1 MQELIIYLLK
11 SSGLIAAF
19 YLAYYFLLC
28 KETFF
33 TSNRWFLLTG
43 LITSAVLP
51 SFFIEKIVFVEAPKF
66 VQNPVINTISNSV
79 PTTEIIEKSI
89 EIDWFQIGIYTY
101 GIIALLLLFKVLFNL
116 ISLFKILDNKQ
127 VLKQDKFQF
136 IDVNEN
142 LSPFSFFNYIVYNS
156 SLYSESELQSILLHE
171 KIHSAQK
178 HSFDVLVTNLFSI
191 LFWFNPFMY
200 LYKKAVTQNLE
211 YIADSEAIA
220 QIDDKKSYQMAL
232 LKVVSHQNCLPITNH
247 FYQSLIKKRIVMLNK
262 NQSNKRNSWKYAVI
276 IPALVAFVILF
287 QVKVIAQEKEAE
299 ISEKRTAYAEL
310 ISFSVDKN
318 SSDAEMQENA
328 ETLKKQ
334 SGIDVKFSRI
344 KRNSNGEITAIKID
358 YKDKNG
364 NKGTSVVNGD
374 EPIDTITI
382 FKTKNS
388 VGIRSGSSKVTN
400 REVEMI
406 DSLENSSQ
414 SKEYRRETET
424 LMSTSDEGKNLLLII
439 NGEEYFQKDFPNSEF
454 RSNGSITVLDSEEA
468 IKKYGIK
475 AKDGA
480 WIFNG
485 ETKIIDTVT
494 NSEDYPTP
502 PTPPTP
508 PVAPTLNFEV
518 AKFPTMPTPPT
529 PPSGSP
535 LNNEKAWKKYEKKME
550 EYEKKIEALEPEIK
564 AFEEK
569 MSNFDERMKPF
580 EKEMEAFE
588 KKMEVFEKQ
597 MEVYQQKM
605 EVYREKERARR

>member
-19 YLAYYFLLC
+19 YLAYYFLLR

-43 LITSAVLP
+43 LITSVGLP
-51 SFFIEKIVFVEAPKF
+51 LFFLEKIVVVETPKLVPAPI
-66 VQNPVINTISNSV
+66 INTIPKTV
-79 PTTEIIEKSI
+79 PTTEIIDKSI
-89 EIDWFQIGIYTY
+89 EIDWFQIGIYVY
-101 GIIALLLLFKVLFNL
+101 GIIALVLLLKVLFNL
-116 ISLFKILDNKQ
+116 ISLFKVLDNKQ
-127 VLKQDKFQF
+127 VIKEEKFQY

-142 LSPFSFFNYIVYNS
+142 LSPFSFFNYIVFNS
-156 SLYSESELQSILLHE
+156 RLYSESELQSILLHE

-178 HSFDVLVTNLFSI
+178 HSFDVLITNLFSV

-276 IPALVAFVILF
+276 IPALVAFVIFF
-287 QVKVIAQEKEAE
+287 QVKVIAQEKEQAYV
-299 ISEKRTAYAEL
+299 EKNQAYAEL
-310 ISFSVDKN
+310 TAFSIDKN
-318 SSDAEMQENA
+318 STDQEMKNDAEI
-328 ETLKKQ
+328 LKNQ
-334 SGIDVKFSRI
+334 SGIDVKFSKI
-344 KRNSNGEITAIKID
+344 KRNSNGEIIAIKID

-364 NKGTSVVNGD
+364 NKGASYVNSD
-374 EPIDTITI
+374 KPIETITI
-382 FKTKNS
+382 FKNNNS
-388 VGIRSGSSKVTN
+388 VGIKMTS
-400 REVEMI
+400 
-406 DSLENSSQ
+406 
-414 SKEYRRETET
+414 ETELILSKNGT
-424 LMSTSDEGKNLLLII
+424 TIYNNNDENQQDENNPLAEEKNTLLII
-439 NGEEYFQKDFPNSEF
+439 NGKEYFKKDIKNFNLSCD
-454 RSNGSITVLDSEEA
+454 GSITQLESEEA
-468 IKKYGIK
+468 IKIYGNK

-480 WIFNG
+480 LVFNG
-485 ETKIIDTVT
+485 TTKFIDKSEFS
-494 NSEDYPTP
+494 NEDYPTP

-550 EYEKKIEALEPEIK
+550 EYEKKMEALEPEIK

-569 MSNFDERMKPF
+569 MSNFDEQMKPF

-605 EVYREKERARR
+605 EDYREKERAKR

>member
-19 YLAYYFLLC
+19 YLAYYFLLR

-43 LITSAVLP
+43 LVTSAVLP

-66 VQNPVINTISNSV
+66 VPNPIINTISNSA
-79 PTTEIIEKSI
+79 PTTEIIENSI
-89 EIDWFQIGIYTY
+89 EIDWFQIGIYVY

-116 ISLFKILDNKQ
+116 ISLFKVLDNKQ
-127 VLKQDKFQF
+127 VLKEDKFQF

-178 HSFDVLVTNLFSI
+178 HSFDVLVNNLFSV

-200 LYKKAVTQNLE
+200 LYKKAVIQNLE

-287 QVKVIAQEKEAE
+287 QVKVIAQEKEGEATE
-299 ISEKRTAYAEL
+299 NKTAYAEL
-310 ISFSVDKN
+310 TAFSIDKN
-318 SSDAEMQENA
+318 STDEEMKNDAEI
-328 ETLKKQ
+328 LKKQ

-364 NKGTSVVNGD
+364 NKGSSFVNSD
-374 EPIDTITI
+374 EPIETITI
-382 FKTKNS
+382 FKTSNS
-388 VGIRSGSSKVTN
+388 VGIKTSSDTVTHLVKDKVIVFN
-400 REVEMI
+400 
-406 DSLENSSQ
+406 NN
-414 SKEYRRETET
+414 KNEYIRDTET
-424 LMSTSDEGKNLLLII
+424 LVSPDEEGKNLLLII
-439 NGEEYFQKDFPNSEF
+439 NGKEYFKNDLKNFNFSVD
-454 RSNGSITVLDSEEA
+454 GSITQYDSEEA
-468 IKKYGIK
+468 IKRFGPQG
-475 AKDGA
+475 KDGA
-480 WIFNG
+480 WVFNG
-485 ETKIIDTVT
+485 TTVFNDNNT
-494 NSEDYPTP
+494 GALNDFPTP

-605 EVYREKERARR
+605 ESYREKERTKR

>member
-11 SSGLIAAF
+11 SSGLLAAF
-19 YLAYYFLLC
+19 YLAYYFLLR

-33 TSNRWFLLTG
+33 TSNRWFLLIG
-43 LITSAVLP
+43 LVTSAVLP
-51 SFFIEKIVFVEAPKF
+51 SFFIEKIDFVEAPKF
-66 VQNPVINTISNSV
+66 VPNTISDTVSNV
-79 PTTEIIEKSI
+79 IPTSQIIENSI
-89 EIDWFQIGIYTY
+89 EIDWFQIGIYVY

-116 ISLFKILDNKQ
+116 ISLFKVLDNKQ
-127 VLKQDKFQF
+127 VFKQDKFQF

-178 HSFDVLVTNLFSI
+178 HSLDVLVTNLFSV

-276 IPALVAFVILF
+276 IPVLVAFVILF
-287 QVKVIAQEKEAE
+287 QVKVIAQEKEVE

-318 SSDAEMQENA
+318 SSDAEMKENA
-328 ETLKKQ
+328 ENLKKQ
-334 SGIDVKFSRI
+334 SGIEVKFSRI

-388 VGIRSGSSKVTN
+388 VGIRSNESG
-400 REVEMI
+400 
-406 DSLENSSQ
+406 NS
-414 SKEYRRETET
+414 RR
-424 LMSTSDEGKNLLLII
+424 NA
-439 NGEEYFQKDFPNSEF
+439 
-454 RSNGSITVLDSEEA
+454 ITV
-468 IKKYGIK
+468 
-475 AKDGA
+475 
-480 WIFNG
+480 
-485 ETKIIDTVT
+485 
-494 NSEDYPTP
+494 NSEDEIAPISDLEVDEIAEISTMDFSDMPAP

-508 PVAPTLNFEV
+508 PVAPTINFEV
-518 AKFPTMPTPPT
+518 AKFPNMPKAPAAPKGT
-529 PPSGSP
+529 P
-535 LNNEKAWKKYEKKME
+535 LNNEKEWKNFEKKME
-550 EYEKKIEALEPEIK
+550 EFEKKMEAMEPEIEAYAK
-564 AFEEK
+564 K
-569 MSNFDERMKPF
+569 MANVDEQMKPF

-588 KKMEVFEKQ
+588 KKMEVFEKE
-597 MEVYQQKM
+597 MEAYQ
-605 EVYREKERARR
+605 EKLEAAIEKNEAKSRN

>member
-1 MQELIIYLLK
+1 MQELLIYLLK
-11 SSGLIAAF
+11 SSGLITAF
-19 YLAYYFLLC
+19 FLAYYFLLR

-43 LITSAVLP
+43 LITSVGLP
-51 SFFIEKIVFVEAPKF
+51 LFFLEKIVVVETPKL
-66 VQNPVINTISNSV
+66 VQTPIINTIPNTV
-79 PTTEIIEKSI
+79 PTTEIIEQSI
-89 EIDWFQIGIYTY
+89 EIDWFQIGIYIY

-116 ISLFKILDNKQ
+116 ISLFKVLDNKQ
-127 VLKQDKFQF
+127 VIKEEKFQY

-142 LSPFSFFNYIVYNS
+142 LSPFSFFNYIVFNS

-178 HSFDVLVTNLFSI
+178 HSFDVLITNLFSV

-287 QVKVIAQEKEAE
+287 QVKVIAQEKEVE
-299 ISEKRTAYAEL
+299 ITEKRTTYSEL
-310 ISFSVDKN
+310 ISFSINKN
-318 SSDAEMQENA
+318 SSDSEMKENA
-328 ETLKKQ
+328 ENLKRK
-334 SGIDVKFSRI
+334 SGIEVKFSKI
-344 KRNSNGEITAIKID
+344 KRNSKGEITAIKID

-364 NKGTSVVNGD
+364 NKGSSVVNGD

-388 VGIRSGSSKVTN
+388 VGIKSDESGNN
-400 REVEMI
+400 RRMGTTV
-406 DSLENSSQ
+406 
-414 SKEYRRETET
+414 
-424 LMSTSDEGKNLLLII
+424 TSDDEIAPI
-439 NGEEYFQKDFPNSEF
+439 SDVEEVAEILTMDFPDMPA
-454 RSNGSITVLDSEEA
+454 L
-468 IKKYGIK
+468 
-475 AKDGA
+475 
-480 WIFNG
+480 
-485 ETKIIDTVT
+485 
-494 NSEDYPTP
+494 

-508 PVAPTLNFEV
+508 PVAPTINFEV
-518 AKFPTMPTPPT
+518 AKFPNMPKAPVAPKGT
-529 PPSGSP
+529 P
-535 LNNEKAWKKYEKKME
+535 LNNEKEWKKFEKKME
-550 EYEKKIEALEPEIK
+550 EFEKKMEAIEPEIE
-564 AFEEK
+564 AYAIK
-569 MSNFDERMKPF
+569 MANVDEQMKPF

-588 KKMEVFEKQ
+588 KKMEVFEKE
-597 MEVYQQKM
+597 MEVYQ
-605 EVYREKERARR
+605 EKLEAAIEKNEAKKRN

>member
-19 YLAYYFLLC
+19 YLAYYFLLR

-43 LITSAVLP
+43 LVTSAVLP

-66 VQNPVINTISNSV
+66 VPNPIINTISNSA
-79 PTTEIIEKSI
+79 PTTEIIEKPI
-89 EIDWFQIGIYTY
+89 EIDWFQIGIYVY

-116 ISLFKILDNKQ
+116 ISLFKVLDNKQ

-142 LSPFSFFNYIVYNS
+142 LAPFSFFNYIVYNS

-178 HSFDVLVTNLFSI
+178 HSFDVLVTNLFSV
-191 LFWFNPFMY
+191 LFWFNPFIY
-200 LYKKAVTQNLE
+200 LYKKAVIQNLE

-287 QVKVIAQEKEAE
+287 QVKVIAQEKLTTLEDGSQITSTTQNVVE
-299 ISEKRTAYAEL
+299 MNWN
-310 ISFSVDKN
+310 KN
-318 SSDAEMQENA
+318 SPNEEFENDVI
-328 ETLKKQ
+328 EGKK
-334 SGIDVKFSRI
+334 SGLDFTFSNI
-344 KRNSNGEITAIKID
+344 KRNKNNEITQITISYHDEIGNQFTKEFSKKEGIDPIYFRRSIDQNGKGEIGFYDKTKID
-358 YKDKNG
+358 ESEEEQF
-364 NKGTSVVNGD
+364 TSIYNSHY
-374 EPIDTITI
+374 ESDT
-382 FKTKNS
+382 
-388 VGIRSGSSKVTN
+388 
-400 REVEMI
+400 E
-406 DSLENSSQ
+406 ENLD
-414 SKEYRRETET
+414 R
-424 LMSTSDEGKNLLLII
+424 LFII
-439 NGEEYFQKDFPNSEF
+439 NGKQYTKEDLKGKNIAVFG
-454 RSNGSITVLDSEEA
+454 SNIVKLNSEEA
-468 IKKYGIK
+468 IKKYGLK

-480 WIFNG
+480 IIFEG

-494 NSEDYPTP
+494 NNEDYPTP

-550 EYEKKIEALEPEIK
+550 AYEKKIEAIEPEIK

-605 EVYREKERARR
+605 ESYREKQRAKR

>member
-1 MQELIIYLLK
+1 
-11 SSGLIAAF
+11 
-19 YLAYYFLLC
+19 
-28 KETFF
+28 
-33 TSNRWFLLTG
+33 
-43 LITSAVLP
+43 
-51 SFFIEKIVFVEAPKF
+51 
-66 VQNPVINTISNSV
+66 
-79 PTTEIIEKSI
+79 
-89 EIDWFQIGIYTY
+89 
-101 GIIALLLLFKVLFNL
+101 
-116 ISLFKILDNKQ
+116 
-127 VLKQDKFQF
+127 
-136 IDVNEN
+136 
-142 LSPFSFFNYIVYNS
+142 
-156 SLYSESELQSILLHE
+156 
-171 KIHSAQK
+171 
-178 HSFDVLVTNLFSI
+178 
-191 LFWFNPFMY
+191 
-200 LYKKAVTQNLE
+200 
-211 YIADSEAIA
+211 
-220 QIDDKKSYQMAL
+220 
-232 LKVVSHQNCLPITNH
+232 
-247 FYQSLIKKRIVMLNK
+247 MLNK

>member
-11 SSGLIAAF
+11 SSGLLAAF
-19 YLAYYFLLC
+19 YLAYYFLLR

-33 TSNRWFLLTG
+33 TTNRWFLLTG
-43 LITSAVLP
+43 LVTSAVLP
-51 SFFIEKIVFVEAPKF
+51 SFFIEKIVFVEAPKS
-66 VQNPVINTISNSV
+66 VPNPIINTISNSA

-89 EIDWFQIGIYTY
+89 EIDWFQIGIYIY

-116 ISLFKILDNKQ
+116 ISLFKVLDNKQ

-200 LYKKAVTQNLE
+200 LYKKAVIQNLE
-211 YIADSEAIA
+211 YIADSEAIV

-287 QVKVIAQEKEAE
+287 QVKVIAQEKEVEATE
-299 ISEKRTAYAEL
+299 NKTTYAEL

-318 SSDAEMQENA
+318 SSDAEMKENA

-334 SGIDVKFSRI
+334 SGIEVKFSRI

-364 NKGTSVVNGD
+364 NKGSSVVNSD

-382 FKTKNS
+382 FKTKSS
-388 VGIRSGSSKVTN
+388 VGIRSNESG
-400 REVEMI
+400 
-406 DSLENSSQ
+406 NS
-414 SKEYRRETET
+414 RR
-424 LMSTSDEGKNLLLII
+424 NA
-439 NGEEYFQKDFPNSEF
+439 
-454 RSNGSITVLDSEEA
+454 ITV
-468 IKKYGIK
+468 
-475 AKDGA
+475 
-480 WIFNG
+480 
-485 ETKIIDTVT
+485 
-494 NSEDYPTP
+494 NSEDEIARISDIEVDEIAEISTMDFSDLPTP

-508 PVAPTLNFEV
+508 PVAPTIKFEL
-518 AKFPTMPTPPT
+518 AKFPNMPKAPAAPKGT
-529 PPSGSP
+529 P
-535 LNNEKAWKKYEKKME
+535 LNNEKEWKKFEKKME
-550 EYEKKIEALEPEIK
+550 EFEKKMEAMEPEIE
-564 AFEEK
+564 AYAIK
-569 MSNFDERMKPF
+569 MANVDEQMKPF

-588 KKMEVFEKQ
+588 KKMEVFEKE
-597 MEVYQQKM
+597 MEAYQ
-605 EVYREKERARR
+605 EKLEAAIEKNEAKNRN

>member
-1 MQELIIYLLK
+1 MEELFIYLLK

-19 YLAYYFLLC
+19 YLAYHFLLR

-43 LITSAVLP
+43 LITSVGLP
-51 SFFIEKIVFVEAPKF
+51 LFFLEKVVVVEAPKL
-66 VQNPVINTISNSV
+66 VTNPIINTIPNSL
-79 PTTEIIEKSI
+79 PTNEIIEKSV
-89 EIDWFQIGIYTY
+89 EIDWFQIGIYLY
-101 GIIALLLLFKVLFNL
+101 GIIALLLLFKVFFNL
-116 ISLFKILDNKQ
+116 ISLFKVLDKKQ
-127 VLKQDKFQF
+127 VIKQDKFQF

-142 LSPFSFFNYIVYNS
+142 LLPFSFFNYIVYNS
-156 SLYSESELQSILLHE
+156 SLYSDSELQSILLHE

-178 HSFDVLVTNLFSI
+178 HSFDVLVTNLFSV

-287 QVKVIAQEKEAE
+287 QVKVIAQEKEVE
-299 ISEKRTAYAEL
+299 ITENRTIYDEL
-310 ISFSVDKN
+310 ISISVDKN
-318 SSDAEMQENA
+318 SSDAEMKENA
-328 ETLKKQ
+328 ENLKKQ
-334 SGIDVKFSRI
+334 SGIEVKFSRI
-344 KRNSNGEITAIKID
+344 KRNSKGEITAIKID

-388 VGIRSGSSKVTN
+388 VGIK
-400 REVEMI
+400 
-406 DSLENSSQ
+406 
-414 SKEYRRETET
+414 
-424 LMSTSDEGKNLLLII
+424 SDESG
-439 NGEEYFQKDFPNSEF
+439 NS
-454 RSNGSITVLDSEEA
+454 RRMATTVNAEDEIAPIS
-468 IKKYGIK
+468 
-475 AKDGA
+475 D
-480 WIFNG
+480 
-485 ETKIIDTVT
+485 IDEIVEISTL
-494 NSEDYPTP
+494 NFSDMPAP

-508 PVAPTLNFEV
+508 PVAPTINFEV
-518 AKFPTMPTPPT
+518 AKFPNMPKAPVA
-529 PPSGSP
+529 PSGTP
-535 LNNEKAWKKYEKKME
+535 LNNEKDWKKFEKKMAEFEKKME
-550 EYEKKIEALEPEIK
+550 AMEPEIEAYAK
-564 AFEEK
+564 K
-569 MSNFDERMKPF
+569 MANVDEQMKPF

-588 KKMEVFEKQ
+588 KKMEVFEKE
-597 MEVYQQKM
+597 MEVYQEKL
-605 EVYREKERARR
+605 EAARERNEAKSRK

>member
-19 YLAYYFLLC
+19 YLAYHFLLR

-43 LITSAVLP
+43 LITSVSLP
-51 SFFIEKIVFVEAPKF
+51 LFFLEKIVVVETPKF
-66 VQNPVINTISNSV
+66 VSNPIINTIPNSL

-89 EIDWFQIGIYTY
+89 EIDWFQIGIYVY
-101 GIIALLLLFKVLFNL
+101 GIIALLLLFKVFFNL
-116 ISLFKILDNKQ
+116 ISLFKVLDNRQ
-127 VLKQDKFQF
+127 VIKKEKFQF

-178 HSFDVLVTNLFSI
+178 HSFDVLVTNLFSV

-287 QVKVIAQEKEAE
+287 QVKVIAQEKEVE
-299 ISEKRTAYAEL
+299 ITENRTIYDEL

-318 SSDAEMQENA
+318 SSDAEMKENA
-328 ETLKKQ
+328 ENLKKQ
-334 SGIDVKFSRI
+334 SGIEVKFSKI

-358 YKDKNG
+358 YKDKKG
-364 NKGTSVVNGD
+364 NKGTSVVYGD
-374 EPIDTITI
+374 EPINTITI

-388 VGIRSGSSKVTN
+388 VGIK
-400 REVEMI
+400 
-406 DSLENSSQ
+406 
-414 SKEYRRETET
+414 
-424 LMSTSDEGKNLLLII
+424 SDESG
-439 NGEEYFQKDFPNSEF
+439 NS
-454 RSNGSITVLDSEEA
+454 RRNAITV
-468 IKKYGIK
+468 
-475 AKDGA
+475 
-480 WIFNG
+480 
-485 ETKIIDTVT
+485 
-494 NSEDYPTP
+494 NSEDEIAPISDIEVDEIAEISSMNFSDMPAP

-508 PVAPTLNFEV
+508 PVAPTINFEV
-518 AKFPTMPTPPT
+518 AKFPNMPKAPVA
-529 PPSGSP
+529 PSGTP
-535 LNNEKAWKKYEKKME
+535 LNNEKEWKKFEKKME
-550 EYEKKIEALEPEIK
+550 EFEKKMQAIEPEIEAYAK
-564 AFEEK
+564 K
-569 MSNFDERMKPF
+569 MANVDEQMKPF
-580 EKEMEAFE
+580 EKEMEVFE
-588 KKMEVFEKQ
+588 KKMEVFEKE
-597 MEVYQQKM
+597 MEVYQEKL
-605 EVYREKERARR
+605 EAAREKNEAKSRN

>member
-19 YLAYYFLLC
+19 YLAYYFLLR

-43 LITSAVLP
+43 LVTSAVLP
-51 SFFIEKIVFVEAPKF
+51 SFFIEKIVVVETPKI
-66 VQNPVINTISNSV
+66 VPNPIINTISNSV
-79 PTTEIIEKSI
+79 PPTEIIEKSI
-89 EIDWFQIGIYTY
+89 EIDWIQIGIYVY

-171 KIHSAQK
+171 KIHSTQK
-178 HSFDVLVTNLFSI
+178 HSFDVLVTNLFSV

-200 LYKKAVTQNLE
+200 MYKKAVTQNLE

-287 QVKVIAQEKEAE
+287 QVKVIAQEKAAE

-318 SSDAEMQENA
+318 SSDAEMKENA

-334 SGIDVKFSRI
+334 SGIEVKFSRI

-364 NKGTSVVNGD
+364 NKGSSVVNSD

-388 VGIRSGSSKVTN
+388 VGIRSNESG
-400 REVEMI
+400 
-406 DSLENSSQ
+406 NS
-414 SKEYRRETET
+414 RR
-424 LMSTSDEGKNLLLII
+424 NA
-439 NGEEYFQKDFPNSEF
+439 
-454 RSNGSITVLDSEEA
+454 ITV
-468 IKKYGIK
+468 
-475 AKDGA
+475 
-480 WIFNG
+480 
-485 ETKIIDTVT
+485 
-494 NSEDYPTP
+494 NSEDEIATISDIEADEIAENSTMDFSDLPTP

-508 PVAPTLNFEV
+508 PVAPTINFEM
-518 AKFPTMPTPPT
+518 AKFPNMPKAPAAPKGT
-529 PPSGSP
+529 P
-535 LNNEKAWKKYEKKME
+535 LNNEKEWKNFEKKME
-550 EYEKKIEALEPEIK
+550 EFEKKMEAMEPEIE
-564 AFEEK
+564 AYARK
-569 MSNFDERMKPF
+569 MANIDEQMKPF

-588 KKMEVFEKQ
+588 KKMEIFEKE
-597 MEVYQQKM
+597 MEAYQ
-605 EVYREKERARR
+605 EKLEAAIEKNEAKSRN